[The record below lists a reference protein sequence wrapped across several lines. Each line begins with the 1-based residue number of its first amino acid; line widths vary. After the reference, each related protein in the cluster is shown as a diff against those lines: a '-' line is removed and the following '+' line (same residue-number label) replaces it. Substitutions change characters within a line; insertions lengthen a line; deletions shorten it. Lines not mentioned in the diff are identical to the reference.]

1 MKKPALAFRMHFSAP
16 STAYGASGLATSS
29 EDVPVRAH
37 ATTNHAHASLLSENV
52 TLTFAGIV
60 APVLI
65 HHNNELRHSGVQMTI
80 CP

>member
-37 ATTNHAHASLLSENV
+37 AITNHAHASLLSENV
-52 TLTFAGIV
+52 TLTCAEIV
-60 APVLI
+60 AHVPT
-65 HHNNELRHSGVQMTI
+65 HHNKELRRSDVPMTTY
-80 CP
+80 P